1 MPAKKKVPPVQ
12 QPAPVQE
19 PAQVD
24 QPAQVD
30 ELGTDNQPAEAGL
43 DAAIKEAHRVA
54 KTHYAKS
61 DDTWT
66 KTQINNASKATSA
79 KLNTSDFRKLAFR
92 QGAANKFPELSS
104 EEKDK
109 DKPAVKA
116 SDNDDEQEQ
125 DDDTEKKIASADL
138 SKHF

>member
-1 MPAKKKVPPVQ
+1 MPAKKRIPPPP

-24 QPAQVD
+24 QLAQVD
-30 ELGTDNQPAEAGL
+30 ELGMDNQPAESGL

-54 KTHYAKS
+54 KTYYAKS

-125 DDDTEKKIASADL
+125 DDDTDKKNASADL